1 MRVKKTRKVDI
12 VIVCVLAALLALAVV
27 LTLIPSAKQREV
39 AQKATGYEAFIGK
52 KLTKRA
58 DFTFDGENR
67 IVIVF

>member
-39 AQKATGYEAFIGK
+39 VQNAIGYEAFIGK
-52 KLTKRA
+52 KLTKQA
-58 DFTFDGENR
+58 DCTFDGENR
-67 IVIVF
+67 IVVAF

>member
-39 AQKATGYEAFIGK
+39 VQKAIGYEAFIGK
-52 KLTKRA
+52 KLTKQA
-58 DFTFDGENR
+58 DYAFDGENR
-67 IVIVF
+67 IVVAF